1 MSEIQTTPKGHTIG
15 NTTYTDPVMSF
26 AASSHDRAQMV
37 LDAISYRMGF
47 LAGNSTMRLDT
58 LHEDTDGTWY
68 FAHPI
73 TQGPTDDA
81 AWLDKVLE
89 GVTSYT
95 VKERPEAPD
104 TTI

>member
-1 MSEIQTTPKGHTIG
+1 MHTSNG
-15 NTTYTDPVMSF
+15 TEYTDPVMSF

-47 LAGNSTMRLDT
+47 LAGNATVRLDD
-58 LHEDTDGTWY
+58 LHEADDGTWY
-68 FAHPI
+68 FTHPI

-81 AWLDKVLE
+81 EWMDSVMA

-95 VKERPEAPD
+95 VKERPEASE